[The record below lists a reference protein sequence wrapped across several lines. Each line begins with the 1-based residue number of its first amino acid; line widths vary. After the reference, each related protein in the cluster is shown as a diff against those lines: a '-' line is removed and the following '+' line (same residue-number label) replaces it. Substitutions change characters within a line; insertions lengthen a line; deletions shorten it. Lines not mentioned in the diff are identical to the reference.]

1 MTNFEEMMNW
11 GATLEE
17 MLEAAGVTEE
27 EYNEGSKALIIFFI
41 FSLRRLPRRT
51 AAVRKILSYYHVT
64 CQDVI
69 LHKFLI

>member
-27 EYNEGSKALIIFFI
+27 EYNGG
-41 FSLRRLPRRT
+41 
-51 AAVRKILSYYHVT
+51 
-64 CQDVI
+64 
-69 LHKFLI
+69 